1 MSNLGGYFVMTKL
14 LEFFLYIS
22 FNIYGKR

>member
-14 LEFFLYIS
+14 LENFFYIY
-22 FNIYGKR
+22 FNIYRKQ